1 MISPS
6 RNGRVF
12 IALALMCFLVG
23 TGTPG
28 ASASHA
34 PSESS
39 PMQVS
44 VDQPSGVLFAN
55 SINLSGSSTQ
65 PLRNTSWTI
74 VNISG
79 TTPITVL
86 SGPYLTSVVP
96 LADGVY
102 RWTLIVDL
110 QGVDCTCYVELSTI
124 DEQHRPFSVH
134 HVVYLGDQHQRPVLG
149 VDNPQSYTTPHL
161 SGEPYM
167 LQPSTTVE
175 LQLIQPAL
183 EATNI
188 SVFGELCEAPF
199 EVCLGN
205 PFSVNIPHRLN
216 NQSLFLDLNANQW
229 AIDEGIWRLT
239 VHVTDD
245 LLRSSHRISLPLV
258 YDITPPVASLN
269 VPILAQ
275 EGEVFLIFADVDDG
289 YEGSISTLTWFVV
302 DEEGGT
308 RSPTA
313 TERLSEHQLSLN
325 FTRAG
330 SYILELT
337 VRDHAGNTVKVSE
350 QVLVENLKPVA
361 RISVDGLTVAP
372 STTLKLGPGANWSI
386 SGTMSLDN
394 EPIEYLWVID
404 NATSIRGVPSLTQT
418 NFSGTGLHTVELIVF
433 DDDGATDS
441 QFIEV
446 MILEPLQDEVAATS
460 PIAMTVLGLLI
471 LSVLVALPFIKRQ
484 RVTESDLPRWQPNAK
499 AEVVFTSSP
508 IGFDATV
515 EEDEP

>member
-1 MISPS
+1 MMSPS
-6 RNGRVF
+6 RNRRVF
-12 IALALMCFLVG
+12 IAFAMMCFLMG
-23 TGTPG
+23 TSTHA

-34 PSESS
+34 PAESS
-39 PMQVS
+39 PMLVS
-44 VDQPSGVLFAN
+44 VDQPSGVMFTDA
-55 SINLSGSSTQ
+55 INLSGTSTQ
-65 PLRNTSWTI
+65 PMRNTSWTI

-79 TTPITVL
+79 STPITVL

-102 RWTLIVDL
+102 RWTLLVDL

-134 HVVYLGDQHQRPVLG
+134 HVVYVGDDHQRPVLG
-149 VDNPQSYTTPHL
+149 VENPQSYNTPHL
-161 SGEPYM
+161 SGEPFM

-175 LQLIQPAL
+175 LKLIQPASGI
-183 EATNI
+183 TNI
-188 SVFGELCEAPF
+188 SVFGQLCEAPF
-199 EVCLGN
+199 EVCLGA

-216 NQSLFLDLNANQW
+216 NQSLYLDIDAEQLD
-229 AIDEGIWRLT
+229 IDEGIWRLT

-258 YDITPPVASLN
+258 YDITPPETRLN

-275 EGEVFLIFADVDDG
+275 EGEVFLIFAEVDDG

-302 DEEGGT
+302 DDEGGT

-313 TERLSEHQLSLN
+313 MERLSEHQLSLN
-325 FTRAG
+325 LTRAG
-330 SYILELT
+330 TYTLELT

-350 QVLVENLKPVA
+350 QVRVENLKPIA
-361 RISVDGLTVAP
+361 RISVDGLTVPP
-372 STTLKLGPGANWSI
+372 SNTVKLGPGANWSL
-386 SGTMSLDN
+386 SGTMSQDN

-418 NFSGTGLHTVELIVF
+418 DFSGTGLHTVKLIVF
-433 DDDGATDS
+433 DDDGATDT
-441 QFIEV
+441 QVIEV

-460 PIAMTVLGLLI
+460 PMAMTVLGLLI

-484 RVTESDLPRWQPNAK
+484 RPTESDLPRWQPIAK
-499 AEVVFTSSP
+499 GDVVIPSSP
-508 IGFDATV
+508 LGFDATV